1 MILLWHQYRRAR
13 QIPGRQS
20 RKHRER
26 LGI

>member
-1 MILLWHQYRRAR
+1 MILLWHQYRRAG